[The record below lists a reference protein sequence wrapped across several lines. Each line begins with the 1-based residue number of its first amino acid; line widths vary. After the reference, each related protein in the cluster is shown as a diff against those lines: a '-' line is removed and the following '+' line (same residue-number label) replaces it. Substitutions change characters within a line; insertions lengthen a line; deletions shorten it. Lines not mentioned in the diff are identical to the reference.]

1 MKSKEEVINDSL
13 KLDKPPA
20 DYNLIEM
27 HCFLVLKQLTIMFYN
42 KQISKEKAG
51 ETKQKILSA
60 YEKQCKEYEFE
71 RSMFQEHIQ
80 HIKETEMDRTR
91 LRKIINRQD
100 EWANK
105 PAGEGFEEAF
115 DLSIKI
121 LNTCFKGEFY

>member
-1 MKSKEEVINDSL
+1 MKSKEQIVNDSI
-13 KLDKPPA
+13 KLETPPE
-20 DYNLIEM
+20 DYNLIEI
-27 HCFLVLKQLTIMFYN
+27 HCFLALKQLTVMFYN
-42 KQISKEKAG
+42 KQISKENAGKA
-51 ETKQKILSA
+51 KQKILST

-80 HIKETEMDRTR
+80 HIKETEMDRIR

-100 EWANK
+100 EWADK

-121 LNTCFKGEFY
+121 LNICFKGEFY